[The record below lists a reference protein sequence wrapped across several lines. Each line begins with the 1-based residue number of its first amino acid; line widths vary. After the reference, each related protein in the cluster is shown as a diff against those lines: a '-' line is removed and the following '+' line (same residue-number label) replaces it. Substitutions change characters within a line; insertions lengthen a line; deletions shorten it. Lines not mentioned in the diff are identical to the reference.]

1 MGVLNEGRAN
11 QLPQSVPGALLPFVQ
26 PRASVQVPLHALSQ
40 VLARELSLAA
50 GLAPGLARGPG
61 RAGHAVNG
69 ARGRALMGFMPPTST
84 FLVDDSPSFLQ
95 SAARFLAS
103 DERIEIVGVALSA
116 QEALGEVERLKPAL
130 VLMDLTMPGMNGLEA
145 TRLLKAAPNP
155 PRVIILTLYDT
166 EEYRQAAQQSHADGF
181 IAKSDLGQKL
191 LPLLEAFLAQDCA
204 ASLAASTCTP
214 PVPSPP
220 PALRDGAPETL
231 QDGLPQDGLP
241 QDGLPQ
247 DGLPQDGLPQDGL
260 PQDGL
265 PQDGLPQDGL
275 PQPLPLRDLGPP
287 VEAAVERAW
296 AQKRRVLLAEDQ
308 PALSHLMAV
317 NMWRAG
323 VETRIAE
330 DAGAALELFESFEPH
345 LILLDATSPR
355 LDAVEVCRSI
365 RSRSNVPIL
374 LVTCVDAGGSEAG
387 SSDGAPGSLV
397 PLSVLVAG
405 GLVNVEEML
414 SCPEES
420 HLLAARV
427 LALLR
432 RFYAE
437 AA

>member
-241 QDGLPQ
+241 Q
-247 DGLPQDGLPQDGL
+247 
-260 PQDGL
+260 
-265 PQDGLPQDGL
+265 
-275 PQPLPLRDLGPP
+275 PLPLRDLGPP